1 MVLKE
6 RAKRIY
12 DQADALTSGSL
23 GILRRAW
30 QRFTEARASEAA
42 ASIAYY
48 AVFSLFPLLLSLVAT
63 AGFVLESEQA
73 HQLVLSV
80 AADALPAAKA
90 LVEENIQTV
99 LERRGTV
106 SLVGLIGLL
115 WSATGVFSTLARNIN
130 RAWSDVETRN
140 FVERRLV
147 ALGMVGTLLTL
158 LIVSLLSTA
167 VLDILSGFEIPLWG
181 GVSVYETVGWH
192 AFSRV
197 LPWLITFS
205 MFLGLYRWVPRPD
218 VPLAAAF
225 WGALVAAL
233 AWETAKRGF
242 AWYLGSGLVRYKLVY
257 GSLGAVVA
265 LMLWIYLSSWI
276 ALFGAH
282 LCATLTNSTDVDR
295 LGALESEYD

>member
-1 MVLKE
+1 MTLTKK
-6 RAKRIY
+6 AQRIY
-12 DQADALTSGSL
+12 KQVDALTGGSL
-23 GILRRAW
+23 GILKRAW
-30 QRFTEARASEAA
+30 QRFAEARASEAA

-48 AVFSLFPLLLSLVAT
+48 AVFSLFPLLLCLVGVV
-63 AGFVLESEQA
+63 GFILTRDRV
-73 HQLVLSV
+73 HQLVLNV
-80 AADALPAAKA
+80 TADALPAAKA

-99 LERRGTV
+99 LERRGTLG
-106 SLVGLIGLL
+106 LVGLIGLL

-130 RAWSDVETRN
+130 RAWPDVRTRN
-140 FVERRLV
+140 FVERRMV

-158 LIVSLLSTA
+158 LIVSLLSTT
-167 VLDILSGFEIPLWG
+167 VLDTLSGFEIPLWG
-181 GVSVYETVGWH
+181 GISVYETAGWK

-197 LPWLITFS
+197 LPWLFTFL
-205 MFLGLYRWVPRPD
+205 MFLGLYRWVPSAD
-218 VPLAAAF
+218 VPWAAAF
-225 WGALVAAL
+225 WGALVSAL
-233 AWETAKRGF
+233 AWEAAKRSF

-295 LGALESEYD
+295 LGALESE